1 MIDWFEINMKTWMTL
16 KSYHGCSYIISM
28 VADGTFEIYA
38 TSLSGKNLVNK
49 NILSL
54 TAAKAVVEQDV
65 ETRSIRGYR

>member
-1 MIDWFEINMKTWMTL
+1 
-16 KSYHGCSYIISM
+16 M

-38 TSLSGKNLVNK
+38 TSLSGKSVVNK